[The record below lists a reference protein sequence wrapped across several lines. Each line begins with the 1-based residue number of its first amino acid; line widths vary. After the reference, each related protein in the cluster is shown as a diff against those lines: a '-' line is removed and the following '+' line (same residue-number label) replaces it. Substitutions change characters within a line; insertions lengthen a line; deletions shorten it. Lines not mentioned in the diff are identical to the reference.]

1 MRVDHLCQNLA
12 VRIPKF
18 WAAVEG
24 SDDGESGRFR
34 YRRVW
39 GWSMSSA
46 ADALAVAQERL
57 RAVLAELRSGT
68 KVGGYYPRV
77 PLREPILDELLVDGE
92 QALVVTRNRYGA
104 EVLNTDRILIADIDI
119 PELDGPPAGGGF
131 LRRLLR
137 RPAAE
142 TAPAAEPP
150 VVVERLGTLADWAA
164 VNPGFG
170 VIVYRTASG
179 LRVFVTGV
187 SEPATSPT
195 GGRILIELGADPI
208 YRELCRTHGTFRA
221 RLTPK
226 PWRIP
231 RMMAPQGRWPYPE
244 GAAERSFQG
253 WLAAYSAAIVNY
265 AVCRRLAAHGPA
277 PSALEQHIIRLHDE
291 RTRVTAELPLA

>member
-1 MRVDHLCQNLA
+1 MCQNLG

-24 SDDGESGRFR
+24 SEGGPR

-77 PLREPILDELLVDGE
+77 PLREPILDEILVDGE

-104 EVLNTDRILIADIDI
+104 EVLNTDRVLIADVDI
-119 PELDGPPAGGGF
+119 SELDHPAGGSF
-131 LRRLLR
+131 LRRLFK
-137 RPAAE
+137 RPTAE
-142 TAPAAEPP
+142 TDPAAEPP
-150 VVVERLGTLADWAA
+150 VVVERLGRIEDWASA
-164 VNPGFG
+164 NPSFG

-187 SEPATSPT
+187 SDPVTSSA
-195 GGRILIELGADPI
+195 GEQILAELGADPI
-208 YRELCRTHGTFRA
+208 YRELCRAHKTFRA

-231 RMMAPQGRWPYPE
+231 GMKAPQGRWPYPE
-244 GAAERSFQG
+244 GAAERRFQR
-253 WLAAYSAAIVNY
+253 WLAGYETAIRDY
-265 AVCRRLAAHGPA
+265 ATCRRLADHGPP
-277 PSALEQHIIRLHDE
+277 PSALEQQIIRLHDD
-291 RTRVTAELPLA
+291 RTRVTTELPLA